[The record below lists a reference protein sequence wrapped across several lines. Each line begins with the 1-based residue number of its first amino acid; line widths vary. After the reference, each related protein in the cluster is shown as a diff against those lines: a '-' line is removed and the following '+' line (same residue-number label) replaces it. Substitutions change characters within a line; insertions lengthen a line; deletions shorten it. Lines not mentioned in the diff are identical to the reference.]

1 MSVLGLIV
9 AMLLG
14 AAVFGLVI
22 YIVGKLGL
30 GIEVSGFGAAFVA
43 AIVIAVLSWLVT
55 WILQALGF
63 AFGGALC
70 GPLVTLLISAAVLL
84 LAGRWVKGLTVKG
97 YGGAI
102 IAAIAMAVVAWLLN
116 WVVGLFL

>member
-1 MSVLGLIV
+1 MHMSVLGLIV

-70 GPLVTLLISAAVLL
+70 GPLVTSYSQPLFCCLP
-84 LAGRWVKGLTVKG
+84 AGGSRG
-97 YGGAI
+97 
-102 IAAIAMAVVAWLLN
+102 
-116 WVVGLFL
+116 